1 MFGFVIFSLVSGA
14 QPPVTAVMHE
24 RYALLTE
31 ARDRIIAGDL
41 AGARDAG
48 QQLAGIEEISG
59 IPGGWEQWLDPLRIE
74 ARALGRARDLS
85 SAAAGVGRI
94 AGVCAD
100 CHGATQG
107 GPGLEGA
114 RDVPPQSW
122 SEGQNMSLHR
132 WATDWMWLGLLAA
145 DEGAW
150 RRGAGELDRKPLT
163 FRFGGASPPAWR
175 PQIEQTVYVIAAAAL
190 DAPEARRG
198 ELMGQLIAT
207 CAECHT
213 ARTGASRG
221 P

>member
-1 MFGFVIFSLVSGA
+1 MFALLIFDVA
-14 QPPVTAVMHE
+14 RCAPPPVTAVMHE

-31 ARDRIIAGDL
+31 ARDQIIAGDL
-41 AGARDAG
+41 VGAREAG
-48 QQLAGIEEISG
+48 QQLAAVEELSG
-59 IPGGWEQWLDPLRIE
+59 VPEAWRRWLDPLRIE
-74 ARALGRARDLS
+74 ARALGRARDLT

-107 GPGLEGA
+107 GPGLEGE

-122 SEGQNMSLHR
+122 SEGQNMPLHR
-132 WATDWMWLGLLAA
+132 WATDWMWLGLLAS

-163 FRFGGASPPAWR
+163 FRFEGAPPPTQR
-175 PQIEQTVYVIAAAAL
+175 PQIEQIVYVIAAAAL
-190 DAPEARRG
+190 EAPEAQRG

-207 CAECHT
+207 CAECHIT
-213 ARTGASRG
+213 RG
-221 P
+221 SPTP